1 MSLPPAL
8 QPLHRLGLGGRSSD
22 LDERHLCP
30 SSSRRPGPLPRRRR
44 RHHPLATRGLLGLPA
59 LRELD
64 PRRLALLLG
73 ELRGPGGIAEPRGL
87 VLGREVEQWP
97 ERAGSPID
105 AL

>member
-1 MSLPPAL
+1 MSLPPL
-8 QPLHRLGLGGRSSD
+8 FQSLHRLSLGGRPSD
-22 LDERHLCP
+22 LDEGHSRAA
-30 SSSRRPGPLPRRRR
+30 SSRGPGLLPRRRR
-44 RHHPLATRGLLGLPA
+44 RHHPLATRGLLGLSA

-87 VLGREVEQWP
+87 VLGREVEKWP